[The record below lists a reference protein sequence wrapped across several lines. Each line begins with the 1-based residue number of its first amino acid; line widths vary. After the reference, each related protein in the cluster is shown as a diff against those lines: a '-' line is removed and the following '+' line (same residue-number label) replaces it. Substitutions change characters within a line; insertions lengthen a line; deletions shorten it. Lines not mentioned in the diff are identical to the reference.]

1 MRDLKASSNVPTRLE
16 VRIRM
21 PTLYSRTR
29 RYTETRAFSC
39 RSPRPRSSRTTI
51 CFVKEHNFSGIS
63 LG

>member
-29 RYTETRAFSC
+29 RSTETRAFRC
-39 RSPRPRSSRTTI
+39 RSPRPRSSRKTI
-51 CFVKEHNFSGIS
+51 SFIKKHHFFGTS
-63 LG
+63 LS